1 MVQFIV
7 IETLSPSSHEFN
19 YLRIIFKSFIIYV
32 WYVNEFMTFI
42 FIHLLWNIDIIYQSN
57 NDKSQEII
65 YQFINNN

>member
-7 IETLSPSSHEFN
+7 IETLSLSSHEFN
-19 YLRIIFKSFIIYV
+19 YLKIIFKSFIIYV